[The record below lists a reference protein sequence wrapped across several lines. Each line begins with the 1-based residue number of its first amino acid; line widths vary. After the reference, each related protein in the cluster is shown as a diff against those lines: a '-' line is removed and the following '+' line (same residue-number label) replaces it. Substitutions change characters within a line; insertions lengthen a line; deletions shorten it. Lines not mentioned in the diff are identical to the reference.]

1 MEHGEVEGRD
11 SVARGFG
18 PRGEQVGV
26 EGLRG
31 DRCSKRRDRG
41 DAVKEQRDG
50 GWIMMSGWMA
60 AFASIIPGGIMR
72 HLFVKRRVVE

>member
-1 MEHGEVEGRD
+1 M
-11 SVARGFG
+11 A
-18 PRGEQVGV
+18 V

-31 DRCSKRRDRG
+31 DRCSKRRERERERG
-41 DAVKEQRDG
+41 DAVKEQSDG

-72 HLFVKRRVVE
+72 HLFVIRRVVE